1 VTLISSSLI
10 ICHKNLTSIPP
21 QQQTIKTEE
30 RGESGVDQSGVQK
43 TGCLFRRGEVRDC
56 ANHATNP
63 FYSEHSFDATT
74 HERHN
79 NLTLVQL
86 VVRGSL
92 GDEEGRRVVEWPSIC
107 NFILL
112 IHLEIER
119 V

>member
-1 VTLISSSLI
+1 M
-10 ICHKNLTSIPP
+10 P
-21 QQQTIKTEE
+21 QESHLHSTA
-30 RGESGVDQSGVQK
+30 RGEREVDQSRVQK
-43 TGCLFRRGEVRDC
+43 TGCLFRREVQDC

-63 FYSEHSFDATT
+63 FYSEHPFDATT

-79 NLTLVQL
+79 NLMLVQQVL
-86 VVRGSL
+86 RASL
-92 GDEEGRRVVEWPSIC
+92 GDEEGWRVVEWPSIC

>member
-1 VTLISSSLI
+1 VTLTCSSLI
-10 ICHKNLTSIPP
+10 MPHESHLHSTTTTNDRNRV
-21 QQQTIKTEE
+21 E

-43 TGCLFRRGEVRDC
+43 TGCLFRREVRDC
-56 ANHATNP
+56 ANHATNS
-63 FYSEHSFDATT
+63 FYLENPLDATT

-86 VVRGSL
+86 VLRASL

-112 IHLEIER
+112 IHLEIKR

>member
-1 VTLISSSLI
+1 LLDIYELAHKLISSSLPELQI
-10 ICHKNLTSIPP
+10 AHYLISTVSRDISSLLT
-21 QQQTIKTEE
+21 T
-30 RGESGVDQSGVQK
+30 
-43 TGCLFRRGEVRDC
+43 
-56 ANHATNP
+56 TNP
-63 FYSEHSFDATT
+63 FYSEHPFNATT

-86 VVRGSL
+86 VLRASL